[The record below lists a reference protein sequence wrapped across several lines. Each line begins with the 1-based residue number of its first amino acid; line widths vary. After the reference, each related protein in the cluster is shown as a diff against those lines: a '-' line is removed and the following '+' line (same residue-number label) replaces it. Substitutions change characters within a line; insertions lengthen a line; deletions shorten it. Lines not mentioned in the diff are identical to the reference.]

1 MRVMIAVM
9 LAAAVLA
16 VALVASPDLRS
27 RAEAVLFGDASTTET
42 SDTEPAEEM
51 PVDVAAER
59 TQGALQKMWD
69 VAAKRITEGP
79 QGSDADTR
87 AAPAAAAGTAATE
100 DPGEAAQPF
109 TMPASLSRAW
119 FGMSPDQVNT
129 AYKHSW
135 KREQSGELML
145 AHYPLPDESQ
155 VYRFHFS
162 GDSLYL
168 IEVQLKRP
176 EGHTLKQLYDHY
188 RQSLAR
194 QYQHLPETSSAR
206 WSDGTVHI
214 HIGMDRAKDL
224 VIVSYRCPSAKR

>member
-16 VALVASPDLRS
+16 VALVVSPDLRS

-42 SDTEPAEEM
+42 ADTEPAEEM

-59 TQGALQKMWD
+59 AQGALKKMWD

-79 QGSDADTR
+79 QGSDAETQ
-87 AAPAAAAGTAATE
+87 AAAAGTAATE
-100 DPGEAAQPF
+100 DPREAAQPF
-109 TMPASLSRAW
+109 TMPASLSQVW
-119 FGMSPDQVNT
+119 FGMSPDQVDA
-129 AYKHSW
+129 AYRHSW

-145 AHYPLPDESQ
+145 AHYPLPDQSQ

-188 RQSLAR
+188 RQSLAQ
-194 QYQHLPETSSAR
+194 QYQHLPETSSTR
-206 WSDGTVHI
+206 WADGTVHI
-214 HIGMDRAKDL
+214 RIGTDRAKDL
-224 VIVSYRCPSAKR
+224 VMVSYRCPSAKR